1 LRYLQSSALM
11 LSLTNQRTMP
21 MLLQPLCPCGSAAHY
36 TDCCEP
42 YLTGKAPAPT
52 AEALMR
58 PLAGISKSARYT
70 AYSKGNVDYLIA
82 TLHPKSR
89 QKDDRPALLQSIH
102 NTRWIGLTV
111 IKTQKGQTQDK
122 RGIVEFVAMYQPVP
136 MKDLQNIGAVNQLH
150 ERSRFVQERGQWF
163 YVDGDILPPL
173 KLT

>member
-1 LRYLQSSALM
+1 M
-11 LSLTNQRTMP
+11 LSLMNQRIF
-21 MLLQPLCPCGSAAHY
+21 MLLHPLCPCGSAAHY

-42 YLTGKAPAPT
+42 YLSGRAAAPT

-58 PLAGISKSARYT
+58 SRYT
-70 AYSKGNVDYLIA
+70 AYSKGDVSYLIA

-89 QKDDRPALLQSIH
+89 QPDDRPTLLQSIQ
-102 NTRWIGLTV
+102 NTRWMGLTL
-111 IKTQKGQTQDK
+111 IKTQKGKAQDK
-122 RGIVEFVAMYQPVP
+122 RGIVEFVALYQSVQ

-150 ERSRFVQERGQWF
+150 ERSRFVQESGQWF

>member
-1 LRYLQSSALM
+1 
-11 LSLTNQRTMP
+11 

-36 TDCCEP
+36 TDCCEA
-42 YLTGKAPAPT
+42 YLTGKAAAPT

-58 PLAGISKSARYT
+58 SRYT
-70 AYSKGNVDYLIA
+70 AYSEGNVDYLIA

-89 QKDDRPALLQSIH
+89 QEDDRPALLQSIH

-111 IKTQKGQTQDK
+111 IKTQKGQAQDK
-122 RGIVEFVAMYQPVP
+122 RGIVEFVALYQPVQ
-136 MKDLQNIGAVNQLH
+136 MKDLQNISAVNQLH